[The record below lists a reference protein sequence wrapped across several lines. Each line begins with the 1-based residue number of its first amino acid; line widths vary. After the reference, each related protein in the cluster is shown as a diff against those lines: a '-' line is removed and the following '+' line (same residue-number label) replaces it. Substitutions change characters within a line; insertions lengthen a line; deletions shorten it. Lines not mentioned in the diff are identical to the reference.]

1 MGKKK
6 PGDYQIPFRN
16 GNLCHYPMWPTEPT
30 EWLKNFTFAGT
41 LVYQGYRR
49 GRSAAYIEFKC
60 NENGAAFPM
69 FLTHFDS
76 VVSLMVNGSVRAE
89 WTFTKC
95 GQNYGICLAP
105 KEATP

>member
-6 PGDYQIPFRN
+6 PGDYQIPFRD
-16 GNLCHYPMWPTEPT
+16 GNLCHYPSWPTEPT
-30 EWLKNFTFAGT
+30 EWRDNHVFSAELT
-41 LVYQGYRR
+41 YQGYRR
-49 GRSAAYIEFKC
+49 GRSAAYMEFHC
-60 NENGAAFPM
+60 LETHAVYSM
-69 FLTHFDS
+69 FLTHFDE
-76 VVSLMVNGSVRAE
+76 VAPIMEKGKVSAR